1 MNKLLFTCLVLSCTF
16 ALMVHKNSKKP
27 KQSRLL
33 KVMAS
38 DHIEPESF
46 VDDILK
52 ENFQHAAPERKLLVK
67 FSEKPRYSAPKES
80 KPRKSMEIED
90 TVPYMKSYH
99 PITLAF
105 IGTYDMKVEKDE
117 P

>member
-1 MNKLLFTCLVLSCTF
+1 MVSSTF
-16 ALMVHKNSKKP
+16 QLTLRKDSKKP

-33 KVMAS
+33 KVVAD
-38 DHIEPESF
+38 DHIEAESF

-52 ENFQHAAPERKLLVK
+52 EKFQPAVPERKLLVK
-67 FSEKPRYSAPKES
+67 FSEQPRYNAMKET
-80 KPRKSMEIED
+80 KPRKNMEIAD

-105 IGTYDMKVEKDE
+105 IGTYDMKVEKDQ

>member
-1 MNKLLFTCLVLSCTF
+1 MTFLLLGLSIQ
-16 ALMVHKNSKKP
+16 LIVHKEP
-27 KQSRLL
+27 KRPKRSRLL
-33 KVMAS
+33 KLIS
-38 DHIEPESF
+38 DDHIEAESF

-52 ENFQHAAPERKLLVK
+52 EKFQQHPPERKLLVK
-67 FSEKPRYSAPKES
+67 FSQRPRYNASKES
-80 KPRKSMEIED
+80 LPRKNMEIAD
-90 TVPYMKSYH
+90 TAPYMKSYH